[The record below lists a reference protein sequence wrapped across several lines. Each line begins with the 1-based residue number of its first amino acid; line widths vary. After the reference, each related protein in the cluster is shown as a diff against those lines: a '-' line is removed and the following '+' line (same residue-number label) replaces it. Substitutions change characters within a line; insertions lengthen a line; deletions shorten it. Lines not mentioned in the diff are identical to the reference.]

1 MYNTAFYN
9 SAQYNTGGGLF
20 VELLLSE
27 TSTISDVLRKFG
39 TLVSFTD
46 TVTASD
52 TIAKSI
58 LLILNLAESFGIS
71 DVIIKELRM
80 ELDQAVNLGDDAS
93 TKNQRSYYET
103 ITPGDTLL
111 GQAIKTC
118 LEFQFLFDSVEFRR
132 EKTLGET
139 VRLNDWL
146 TVGKDSNPWS

>member
-1 MYNTAFYN
+1 MYGTAHYN

-27 TSTISDVLRKFG
+27 TSTISEMLRKMPSLSIFAESV
-39 TLVSFTD
+39 TAAD
-46 TVTASD
+46 TV
-52 TIAKSI
+52 AKSI

-71 DVIIKELRM
+71 DVVIKEIRM
-80 ELDQAVNLGDDAS
+80 ELDQAVNLGDGAS
-93 TKNQRSYYET
+93 TQNQRTFTESV
-103 ITPGDTLL
+103 TPDDTLL

-139 VRLNDWL
+139 VKLNDWL